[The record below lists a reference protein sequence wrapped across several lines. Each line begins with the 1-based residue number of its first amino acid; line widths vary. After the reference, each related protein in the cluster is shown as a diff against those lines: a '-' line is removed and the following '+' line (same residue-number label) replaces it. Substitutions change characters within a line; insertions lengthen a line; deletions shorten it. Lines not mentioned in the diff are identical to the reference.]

1 MQFRKLSLL
10 SPRYR
15 RGNSVAS
22 DKVALDRR
30 RRVGQSTAVYSP
42 MTSAASACAVRAAHV
57 FTPLSQIDAPIHP
70 FVSLSLDM
78 LSFVPHNLFN
88 IFDYSI
94 VSLYDNCY
102 RGEVSLCSIPV
113 KCPTC

>member
-1 MQFRKLSLL
+1 M
-10 SPRYR
+10 
-15 RGNSVAS
+15 AS
-22 DKVALDRR
+22 DKVAMERR
-30 RRVGQSTAVYSP
+30 RRVGQSTPVYSL
-42 MTSAASACAVRAAHV
+42 MTSAASACAVRAVHV

-70 FVSLSLDM
+70 FFSLSLDS

-94 VSLYDNCY
+94 VSLYNNCY
-102 RGEVSLCSIPV
+102 RGEVSLSGIPV

>member
-1 MQFRKLSLL
+1 MQFRKLSPL
-10 SPRYR
+10 SARCR
-15 RGNSVAS
+15 RENSVAS
-22 DKVALDRR
+22 DKVALELR

-42 MTSAASACAVRAAHV
+42 MTSAASACMVRAAHV
-57 FTPLSQIDAPIHP
+57 LPLSQIDAPIHP